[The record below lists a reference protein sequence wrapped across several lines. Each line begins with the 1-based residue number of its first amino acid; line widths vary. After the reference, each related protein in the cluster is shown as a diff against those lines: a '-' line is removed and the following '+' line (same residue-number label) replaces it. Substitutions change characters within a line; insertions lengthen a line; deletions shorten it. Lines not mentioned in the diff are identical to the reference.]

1 MNSDAILSSGFFLL
15 GVIFL
20 IALIIGVTLIIRD
33 VVCWYWKIN
42 EIVSLLQ
49 EMTQLSKDQKE
60 IQIQLLAFIKA
71 AQKET

>member
-1 MNSDAILSSGFFLL
+1 MSSDAILNSGFFLL
-15 GVIFL
+15 GVTFL
-20 IALIIGVTLIIRD
+20 IALIIGATLIIRD

-42 EIVSLLQ
+42 EVASLLQ

-71 AQKET
+71 SLK